1 MDPGAE
7 IQSRADRLPVEV
19 VEDAIRRSFA
29 RLELHRE
36 QALRLAQAKR
46 PSKRQPGVF
55 LVAAIDRLER
65 YLHVAKELTDREAMR
80 LWVEYVLAED
90 ATDSRP
96 SRRRRSTFIGGAR
109 QRARAAARERFA
121 ALAAEVIDEL
131 EDAITEPFEPGADG
145 QPGRCS
151 ARTRRGD
158 RCKNPAVAN
167 GLCELH
173 SRLAADPE
181 LARALR
187 L

>member
-1 MDPGAE
+1 LDPGAE
-7 IQSRADRLPVEV
+7 IQSRADRLPVEAV
-19 VEDAIRRSFA
+19 DDAIRRSFA
-29 RLELHRE
+29 RLELHRQ
-36 QALRLAQAKR
+36 QALGLAQAKR
-46 PSKRQPGVF
+46 PSNRQQGVF
-55 LVAAIDRLER
+55 LLAAIDRLVR
-65 YLHVAKELTDREAMR
+65 YLHVAEELTDWQAMR

-90 ATDSRP
+90 ATESRP
-96 SRRRRSTFIGGAR
+96 GRRRRSAFIGGGR
-109 QRARAAARERFA
+109 RRARAAARERFA
-121 ALAAEVIDEL
+121 AIAAEVIDEL
-131 EDAITEPFEPGADG
+131 EDAITEPFEPAADG

-151 ARTRRGD
+151 ARTRRGG